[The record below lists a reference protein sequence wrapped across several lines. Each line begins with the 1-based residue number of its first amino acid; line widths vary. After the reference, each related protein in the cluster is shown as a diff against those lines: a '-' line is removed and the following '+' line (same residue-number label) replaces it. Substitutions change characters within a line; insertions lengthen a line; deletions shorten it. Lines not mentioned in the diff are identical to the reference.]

1 MEPTRI
7 YVKPVLKLLETVPVK
22 GLAHITGGGIT
33 ENVPRILQK
42 NLSARIKKAAWPR
55 PELFNWLQ
63 REGNV
68 AEDEMYRVFNC
79 GIGMVLV
86 VNASDAKGA
95 ADHLRAQG
103 ETVYEIGKIEASS
116 GEPVAVVD

>member
-1 MEPTRI
+1 
-7 YVKPVLKLLETVPVK
+7 
-22 GLAHITGGGIT
+22 
-33 ENVPRILQK
+33 VPRILQK

-86 VNASDAKGA
+86 VDAADAKRA
-95 ADHLRAQG
+95 ADLLRAEG
-103 ETVYEIGKIEASS
+103 ETAYEIGKIEASS
-116 GEPVAVVD
+116 GEPTAVVD